1 MGDIVSLVEKAEK
14 VYEEEEAIKL
24 EQKIRKQ
31 EFTLQDFLDQLEQ
44 MNKMGPLES
53 LLEMI
58 PGMKNQMQ
66 NVNIDEKRIKRQKA
80 IIQSMTFKERVDYR
94 LIVGSRKR
102 RIAKGS
108 GVSILE
114 VEKLLKNF
122 MKSRQMMKNMI
133 KNNGK
138 IPGFDMGNLLTR

>member
-1 MGDIVSLVEKAEK
+1 YD
-14 VYEEEEAIKL
+14 EEEAKKL

-44 MNKMGPLES
+44 MAKMGPLEN

-58 PGMKNQMQ
+58 PGMKSQMQ
-66 NVNIDEKRIKRQKA
+66 NVNIDEKKIKKQKA
-80 IIQSMTFKERVDYR
+80 IIQSMTLSERLDYR
-94 LIVGSRKR
+94 LVMGSRKR

-114 VEKLLKNF
+114 VDNLLKNF
-122 MKSRQMMKNMI
+122 QKSRQMMKNML
-133 KNNGK
+133 KSKGK
-138 IPGFDMGNLLTR
+138 LPGLDMGNLFK